1 VQWEC
6 LSPWPWSVCHS
17 AVGVP
22 LTLAVVSVSQC
33 SGSASHLG
41 RGQCVIVQWE
51 CLSPWPWSACYSAV
65 GVHLTLAMVQQPW
78 STAISVP
85 PFPHGA
91 QVRGNPTALCTAAH
105 SHLAARRA
113 GRLGRP
119 ALPRHAV
126 LAGLAVLALA
136 AVVEEAEA
144 LSVRLAHQLGP
155 HEQEAVARRTRRD
168 VLRAPA
174 AAAVPARA
182 TLPRRRLAVTAAL
195 VCGVVQSS
203 GGVGGVQW
211 LEGGDSGAD
220 GSRWPAT
227 HAVPSGPGQC
237 EWFGSPAL
245 PTHAVRVSRLAVP
258 SACLTVGHRLV
269 SQYPWARR
277 ERHRLVSQYP
287 WARRERHRLVSQCP
301 RTQQCRVP

>member
-1 VQWEC
+1 VVALVEQHDGGVVVLVVGGATHRQCVVVQWEC
-6 LSPWPWSVCHS
+6 LSPWPWSVCY
-17 AVGVP
+17 
-22 LTLAVVSVSQC
+22 
-33 SGSASHLG
+33 
-41 RGQCVIVQWE
+41 
-51 CLSPWPWSACYSAV
+51 SPV

-91 QVRGNPTALCTAAH
+91 QVRGTPTALCTAAH

-113 GRLGRP
+113 GRIGRP

-155 HEQEAVARRTRRD
+155 HEQVAVTLRARRD

-182 TLPRRRLAVTAAL
+182 TLARRRLAVTAAL

-211 LEGGDSGAD
+211 LEGRGKRLG
-220 GSRWPAT
+220 G
-227 HAVPSGPGQC
+227 G
-237 EWFGSPAL
+237 
-245 PTHAVRVSRLAVP
+245 RLA
-258 SACLTVGHRLV
+258 LTFH
-269 SQYPWARR
+269 ARCA
-277 ERHRLVSQYP
+277 E
-287 WARRERHRLVSQCP
+287 
-301 RTQQCRVP
+301 